1 MRINGFNLTMVY
13 FIGEEDFEDFED
25 FKVSSRVS
33 GVSSGISLAV
43 LPGIYL
49 F

>member
-13 FIGEEDFEDFED
+13 FIGDED